1 MSNLWNHS
9 HAFWA
14 ENMREATRSQREV
27 PTRMNTDTKP
37 SRLLTP
43 ADLEEIIGKPR
54 EWVLRY
60 VPHKV
65 HIGHRTVRW
74 FAEDVQQWLESFRL
88 AS

>member
-1 MSNLWNHS
+1 MS
-9 HAFWA
+9 
-14 ENMREATRSQREV
+14 
-27 PTRMNTDTKP
+27 TDTKP

-43 ADLEEIIGKPR
+43 GDLEEMIGKPR

-74 FAEDVQQWLESFRL
+74 FADDIEQWLESFRVT
-88 AS
+88 S